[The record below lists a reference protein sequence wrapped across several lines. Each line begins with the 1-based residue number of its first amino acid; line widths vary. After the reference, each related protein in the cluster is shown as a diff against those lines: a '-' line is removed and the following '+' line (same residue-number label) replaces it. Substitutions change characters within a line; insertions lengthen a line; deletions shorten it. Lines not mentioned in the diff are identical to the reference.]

1 MKPEQFT
8 AATVYGKVT
17 EWGLENGPRVLLGI
31 IVFLL
36 GQWLIRMCR
45 RWLGSSMHRRE
56 IDSSLRPFFHSLVIT
71 GLQVLLILTVMQIVG
86 IQMTVFAAVTAS
98 LGVAAGLALSGTL
111 QNFTSGILI
120 LMLKPFRVGDNVVAQ
135 GQDGIVTSIQ
145 TFYTVITTSDKKAV
159 IIPNSK
165 LSNEVIINLSRE
177 GGRRLDI
184 EMKFSYAFDM
194 DRIRDIMLESARQL
208 PGMLGGPQPE
218 VGIST
223 VEADGYKVLVQVWVD
238 PLKFN
243 EMKIVLNQKLL
254 EGLKRGGV
262 KLPGMAA

>member
-1 MKPEQFT
+1 MKPVQFT
-8 AATVYGKVT
+8 AANMYDKIAD
-17 EWGLENGPRVLLGI
+17 WGFDNGPRLLLGI
-31 IVFLL
+31 VAFFL
-36 GQWLIRMCR
+36 GQWLIRICR
-45 RWLGSSMHRRE
+45 NWLQKTLRRRA
-56 IDSSLRPFFHSLVIT
+56 IDSSLRPFFHSLLIT
-71 GLQVLLILTVMQIVG
+71 GMQVMLVFTVMQIIG

-120 LMLKPFRVGDNVVAQ
+120 LMLKPFRVGDNVIAQ

-145 TFYTVITTSDKKAV
+145 TFYTIITTSDKKAV

-184 EMKFSYAFDM
+184 EMKFGYAFDM
-194 DRIRDIMLESARQL
+194 DRIREVMRESARQL
-208 PGMLGGPQPE
+208 PGLLGSPQPE
-218 VGIST
+218 AGISS
-223 VEADGYKVLVQVWVD
+223 VEADGYKVLVQAWVD

-254 EGLKRGGV
+254 EGLKRAGV